1 MKGPNPTEPEEF
13 RGRKPYTK
21 GSAFRCLHGRELRDH
36 TGNSFTDR
44 IGNNE
49 TTYSVESLGSF
60 NSSVS

>member
-1 MKGPNPTEPEEF
+1 MKGPNPTEPEEY

-21 GSAFRCLHGRELRDH
+21 GSAFRCLQGRELLDQ

-49 TTYSVESLGSF
+49 TTYPVESLGSF
-60 NSSVS
+60 NSPVS

>member
-21 GSAFRCLHGRELRDH
+21 GSAFRCLHGRESRDQ

-44 IGNNE
+44 TGNNE
-49 TTYSVESLGSF
+49 PHIQ
-60 NSSVS
+60 